1 MSAKDELDG
10 LMEMFRN
17 EWRFKSLDDIRSR
30 VAEVLGR
37 GDAMDRELAITRRLL
52 KEKDEE
58 IDRLVEEVRE
68 YQQDV
73 SDLQERNTYEHD
85 RAEAAETA
93 LINLSAEL
101 DALRRDYDKTHVGEG
116 GHPDNYG

>member
-52 KEKDEE
+52 AKLGMWTMLGWY
-58 IDRLVEEVRE
+58 IG
-68 YQQDV
+68 
-73 SDLQERNTYEHD
+73 
-85 RAEAAETA
+85 
-93 LINLSAEL
+93 
-101 DALRRDYDKTHVGEG
+101 RRRKG
-116 GHPDNYG
+116 